1 MPVHQVIGRQ
11 TSILTVDPSV
21 AYELVP
27 APLGHGP
34 GESGYTHTYTHT
46 QSRLLFNS
54 MNQIRN
60 LHI

>member
-34 GESGYTHTYTHT
+34 GESG
-46 QSRLLFNS
+46 
-54 MNQIRN
+54 
-60 LHI
+60 